1 MFISI
6 YLSIDQL
13 HASIIHLLRSKPK
26 FVSLLLVFIMIYFQK
41 RCVFV
46 DQSDAKQ
53 YTKI

>member
-26 FVSLLLVFIMIYFQK
+26 FVSLLVFIMIYFQK